1 MKNILFPTDFS
12 FNSDQAFPYALDIA
26 YLLGAELVI
35 FNSYRLPHSKSNVMT
50 SLLDRMKEDSNNDLE
65 RLKKEALAKEKYKT
79 LKITITSRSGNFI
92 SLIPNVADEF
102 KSDLIV
108 MGTKGANSLKEI
120 FIGTNTLEVIQSTKI
135 PILTVPEKAKNNKVD
150 KIAMAVDLKKIKDP
164 EQLRPLLEMAKI
176 CRASIE
182 FVHVMH
188 PDDQDSTKDRFNQI
202 MFLEKFASQAS
213 SNIHIITDT
222 DIIEGLSRYVATE
235 KPDMLAMLSR
245 KHTLFDRLFS
255 ESLTNK
261 LSFRSEIPLLVMDE

>member
-1 MKNILFPTDFS
+1 MACLAYT
-12 FNSDQAFPYALDIA
+12 NSTAFD
-26 YLLGAELVI
+26 
-35 FNSYRLPHSKSNVMT
+35 
-50 SLLDRMKEDSNNDLE
+50 DSGIDSP
-65 RLKKEALAKEKYKT
+65 LA
-79 LKITITSRSGNFI
+79 
-92 SLIPNVADEF
+92 
-102 KSDLIV
+102 
-108 MGTKGANSLKEI
+108 KEI